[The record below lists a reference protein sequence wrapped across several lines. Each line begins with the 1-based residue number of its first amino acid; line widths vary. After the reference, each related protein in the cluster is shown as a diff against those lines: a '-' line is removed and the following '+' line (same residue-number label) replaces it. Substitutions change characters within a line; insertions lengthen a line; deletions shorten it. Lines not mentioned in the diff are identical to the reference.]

1 MRYTGRRRGRA
12 SREVGNS
19 SHWISFSDL
28 MSALLLVIVLV
39 MFYSIY
45 QYVDMLELAAADLLE
60 QQGLLENKE
69 QELKENQDKL
79 SQSEELQVTQAAKLL
94 LQQQKLEEAEA
105 LLAQQKEELGNIQ
118 TQVSNQQIQ
127 LDNQK
132 QQLDALVGV
141 RTQIIAALSSS
152 LKQANV
158 SASVDP
164 VSGAITMDSG
174 VFFDTGSAQLKQSG
188 KDFLNQF
195 MPVYLQ
201 VLLSDENIQYV
212 SEVIVEGHTDTSGTY
227 MNNLAL
233 SQERARAVAEYI
245 LSDGYTGIS
254 AATKEKLRSII
265 AANGRSY
272 SNPIYNADGSVNM
285 DASRR
290 VEFKFRLKDEE
301 MIEAMRTLLEQ
312 LGTTPSA
319 APTEAPAP
327 SATPSA
333 TALRCAHR
341 SARTFGHTFGH
352 TFARTDRR
360 TCGHTCGVK
369 LGHLRKGFWH
379 EASACPAPQLWFK
392 KQGGEQGC

>member
-105 LLAQQKEELGNIQ
+105 LLAQQKEELGRIQ

-141 RTQIIAALSSS
+141 RTQIIAALSAS

-201 VLLSDENIQYV
+201 VLLSNENIQYV

-254 AATKEKLRSII
+254 TATKEKLRSII

-327 SATPSA
+327 TAAPSATPA
-333 TALRCAHR
+333 A
-341 SARTFGHTFGH
+341 
-352 TFARTDRR
+352 
-360 TCGHTCGVK
+360 
-369 LGHLRKGFWH
+369 
-379 EASACPAPQLWFK
+379 
-392 KQGGEQGC
+392 

>member
-333 TALRCAHR
+333 TP
-341 SARTFGHTFGH
+341 S
-352 TFARTDRR
+352 
-360 TCGHTCGVK
+360 
-369 LGHLRKGFWH
+369 
-379 EASACPAPQLWFK
+379 PAPTAAPAATPAA
-392 KQGGEQGC
+392 

>member
-105 LLAQQKEELGNIQ
+105 LLAQQKEELGRIQ

-141 RTQIIAALSSS
+141 RTQIIAALSAS

-201 VLLSDENIQYV
+201 VLLSNENIQYV
-212 SEVIVEGHTDTSGTY
+212 SEVIVEGHTDTSGTC
-227 MNNLAL
+227 LL
-233 SQERARAVAEYI
+233 
-245 LSDGYTGIS
+245 YT
-254 AATKEKLRSII
+254 
-265 AANGRSY
+265 
-272 SNPIYNADGSVNM
+272 
-285 DASRR
+285 SRC
-290 VEFKFRLKDEE
+290 V
-301 MIEAMRTLLEQ
+301 
-312 LGTTPSA
+312 
-319 APTEAPAP
+319 
-327 SATPSA
+327 
-333 TALRCAHR
+333 
-341 SARTFGHTFGH
+341 
-352 TFARTDRR
+352 
-360 TCGHTCGVK
+360 
-369 LGHLRKGFWH
+369 
-379 EASACPAPQLWFK
+379 
-392 KQGGEQGC
+392 